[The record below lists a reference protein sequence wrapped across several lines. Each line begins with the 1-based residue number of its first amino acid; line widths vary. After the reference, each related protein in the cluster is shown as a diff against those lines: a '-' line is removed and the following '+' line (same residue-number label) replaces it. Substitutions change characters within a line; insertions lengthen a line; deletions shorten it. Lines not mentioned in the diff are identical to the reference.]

1 MSSINVL
8 TLVGNLTR
16 DPELKFV
23 GANNT
28 ALATTGIAC
37 NRKFKDKEE
46 VMFIDLTF
54 FGGLAEIVNEYLV
67 KGSQIAVQGYL
78 KLETWETDGQRRS
91 KHTMVVENMQMLGK
105 KPESDKPATTK
116 SKSSG
121 KTKSEETVPS
131 SEESIPF

>member
-37 NRKFKDKEE
+37 NHKFKEKEE

-54 FGGLAEIVNEYLV
+54 FGGLAEVVNEYLT
-67 KGSQIAVQGYL
+67 KGSQVAVQGRL
-78 KLETWETDGQRRS
+78 KLETWETDGEKRS
-91 KHTMVVENMQMLGK
+91 KHVMIVENMQMLGK
-105 KPESDKPATTK
+105 KPEGEKASTTKTNKSKKTETVPATT
-116 SKSSG
+116 G
-121 KTKSEETVPS
+121 EE
-131 SEESIPF
+131 IPF